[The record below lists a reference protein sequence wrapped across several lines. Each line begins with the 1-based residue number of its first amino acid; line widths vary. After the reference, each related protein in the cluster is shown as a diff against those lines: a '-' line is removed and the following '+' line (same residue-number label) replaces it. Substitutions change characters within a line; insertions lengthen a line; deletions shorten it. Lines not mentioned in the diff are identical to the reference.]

1 MQVSIHEKA
10 FNTLKIFETGLLEL
24 VQELETAKAK
34 KKDID
39 KVNLVLSKL
48 QSAKLHFNDK

>member
-10 FNTLKIFETGLLEL
+10 FNTLKNFESGL
-24 VQELETAKAK
+24 QELIQELQQAKAT

-39 KVNLVLSKL
+39 KVNLVVSKL
-48 QSAKLHFNDK
+48 QSTKQHFNDK

>member
-10 FNTLKIFETGLLEL
+10 FNTLKNFESGL
-24 VQELETAKAK
+24 QELIQELQQAKAT

-39 KVNLVLSKL
+39 KVNLVVSKL
-48 QSAKLHFNDK
+48 QSAKQHFNDK